1 LLVACAAGVPVLLV
15 WDAGYAHWLP
25 RVVVVACDGV
35 SAVAPAM
42 DALARDASRR
52 SELSARGEEWAR
64 GHWSWAATVAA
75 YEETY
80 HAGIAATR

>member
-1 LLVACAAGVPVLLV
+1 VPVVLLWDEGYAHSVPRVVGVACAGVR
-15 WDAGYAHWLP
+15 AA
-25 RVVVVACDGV
+25 
-35 SAVAPAM
+35 APAM

-75 YEETY
+75 YEEIY